1 MAAVRLDAIGLPEL
15 TIRSMDDADIPEVVR
30 IERASYAFPW
40 TEGIFRDCLRVNYY
54 CRVVEVAALIDGHG
68 VMSVGAGEA
77 HLLNVCIEEAYR
89 CRGIGARLLKHLLRA
104 AATAGAAEA
113 FLEARPSNLAAIRLY
128 QSLGFRQIGVRR
140 GYYQA
145 IGGREDAIVLKRP
158 ID

>member
-54 CRVVEVAALIDGHG
+54 CRVVEVAAVIVGHG

-77 HLLNVCIEEAYR
+77 HLLNVCVEEAYR

-104 AATAGAAEA
+104 AATAGCISLSASGRSACVAATTRRSA
-113 FLEARPSNLAAIRLY
+113 
-128 QSLGFRQIGVRR
+128 GVRT
-140 GYYQA
+140 
-145 IGGREDAIVLKRP
+145 P
-158 ID
+158 SC

>member
-54 CRVVEVAALIDGHG
+54 CRVVEVAAVIAGHG

-89 CRGIGARLLKHLLRA
+89 CRGIGGRLLKHLLRA
-104 AATAGAAEA
+104 AGTAGAAEA

>member
-54 CRVVEVAALIDGHG
+54 CRVVEVAAVIVGHG

-104 AATAGAAEA
+104 AASAGAAEA